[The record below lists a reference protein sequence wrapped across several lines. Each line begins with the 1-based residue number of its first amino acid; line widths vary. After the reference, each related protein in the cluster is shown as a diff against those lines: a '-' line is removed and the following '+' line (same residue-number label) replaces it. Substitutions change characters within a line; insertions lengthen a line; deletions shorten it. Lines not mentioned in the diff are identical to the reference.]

1 MAFSIQQIAKGV
13 REALYGREVREWI
26 AQMGEWVYR
35 WMTEQMATVK
45 RYLEQMR
52 ELKDQAAAS
61 AKASEQS
68 AKKSAASADAS
79 ASSAAASDK
88 SAADSE
94 ASATASA
101 VSAEQSAA
109 SAKKA
114 KDSEIQAKRY
124 SDKAKDAIADA
135 KNEYSGG
142 YYKTYNLVALNTEWK
157 ALEPTR
163 GPYRYYCD
171 IPVAELSDRY
181 SPFCSTSL
189 ESYATATLA
198 GVANAVET
206 RAQALRLFSRKIP
219 EEDIQLVLT
228 LFGVGTTSFDLTLPT
243 TGWNQLEA
251 AIGPNQYYCDVEV
264 PGCLE
269 AMTPI
274 AATSLEN
281 FEAAVP
287 AGLASVVET
296 FDGFARFYAV
306 RPPESN
312 IDVMLSLIKK
322 EDPVNKPATRTELG
336 LVMIGDGMN
345 VTSAGSVSTRAASDK
360 EFAEAMKDILGEYL

>member
-45 RYLEQMR
+45 RYLEQMI

-61 AKASEQS
+61 ANASEQSAKKSAVSANASEQS
-68 AKKSAASADAS
+68 AKKSAASANAS
-79 ASSAAASDK
+79 AS
-88 SAADSE
+88 
-94 ASATASA
+94 SATASA

-157 ALEPTR
+157 ALEPAR

-269 AMTPI
+269 ALTPI

>member
-45 RYLEQMR
+45 RYLEQMI

-345 VTSAGSVSTRAASDK
+345 VTSTGSVSTRAASDK